1 MQLWKQ
7 NSIKFLSAQTIS
19 LFGSSIVQ
27 FAIIWQITL
36 QSRSGVM
43 MSVAT
48 ICGYVPQMLISMFAG
63 VLADRFSR
71 RNLIMWS
78 DGIIAFST
86 WIVAMAFLTGY
97 QEMWMLYVVLLIRS
111 VGSGI
116 QMPAVNA
123 LLPQL
128 VPQEHLLQINS
139 IYSVINSLMMF
150 LSPIISGLLLTIMP
164 LEIAFFLDVIT
175 ALIGNGIMLLVRVD
189 SQKLNA
195 NKKKTMQMMKEGWQ
209 YIRHHDML
217 SKLLLFI
224 FFVMVFISPAAF
236 MTPLLVARNFHGTV
250 YALSISEMMFALGAV
265 VGGVLMSI
273 WGHRQRHITMLLYS
287 TFVYGAFMLVLGMA
301 VNFAVYLGAN
311 FLIGICMPC
320 FQTSYQTYLQEHVES
335 FLQGRVFG
343 AVQIINAC
351 ALPLG
356 TVVFGPLA
364 DYIAL
369 KWIFCVCAL
378 TVMLCVIFLVSY
390 IHRIS
395 DKHPRY

>member
-36 QSRSGVM
+36 QSKSGVM

-111 VGSGI
+111 AGSGI

-128 VPQEHLLQINS
+128 VPQEHLLQIN
-139 IYSVINSLMMF
+139 Y
-150 LSPIISGLLLTIMP
+150 
-164 LEIAFFLDVIT
+164 
-175 ALIGNGIMLLVRVD
+175 
-189 SQKLNA
+189 
-195 NKKKTMQMMKEGWQ
+195 
-209 YIRHHDML
+209 
-217 SKLLLFI
+217 LFTSI
-224 FFVMVFISPAAF
+224 FF
-236 MTPLLVARNFHGTV
+236 
-250 YALSISEMMFALGAV
+250 YYLSISP
-265 VGGVLMSI
+265 
-273 WGHRQRHITMLLYS
+273 QMLEY
-287 TFVYGAFMLVLGMA
+287 
-301 VNFAVYLGAN
+301 
-311 FLIGICMPC
+311 P
-320 FQTSYQTYLQEHVES
+320 
-335 FLQGRVFG
+335 VF
-343 AVQIINAC
+343 
-351 ALPLG
+351 
-356 TVVFGPLA
+356 TDF
-364 DYIAL
+364 
-369 KWIFCVCAL
+369 F
-378 TVMLCVIFLVSY
+378 
-390 IHRIS
+390 
-395 DKHPRY
+395 

>member
-36 QSRSGVM
+36 QSKSGVM

-111 VGSGI
+111 AGSGI

-139 IYSVINSLMMF
+139 IYSVINSLIMF
-150 LSPIISGLLLTIMP
+150 LSPIISGLLLTLMP

-195 NKKKTMQMMKEGWQ
+195 NKKNDRCSDE
-209 YIRHHDML
+209 R
-217 SKLLLFI
+217 
-224 FFVMVFISPAAF
+224 
-236 MTPLLVARNFHGTV
+236 R
-250 YALSISEMMFALGAV
+250 
-265 VGGVLMSI
+265 
-273 WGHRQRHITMLLYS
+273 
-287 TFVYGAFMLVLGMA
+287 MA
-301 VNFAVYLGAN
+301 VYK
-311 FLIGICMPC
+311 
-320 FQTSYQTYLQEHVES
+320 TS
-335 FLQGRVFG
+335 
-343 AVQIINAC
+343 
-351 ALPLG
+351 
-356 TVVFGPLA
+356 
-364 DYIAL
+364 
-369 KWIFCVCAL
+369 
-378 TVMLCVIFLVSY
+378 
-390 IHRIS
+390 
-395 DKHPRY
+395 